1 MYPIPSLGEFVT
13 AKLIPPKILISFL
26 PLPSL
31 LNHKLPVKLET
42 VPVDSRFPFRTY
54 LLARA
59 EINLANAPA
68 IPATALRIITANK
81 RFGIQFRVVDPSKS
95 EHVTYT
101 HESKQDLSI
110 EEPNFIQI
118 SFFFLFFFLIIKST
132 SRII

>member
-1 MYPIPSLGEFVT
+1 M
-13 AKLIPPKILISFL
+13 
-26 PLPSL
+26 
-31 LNHKLPVKLET
+31 NHKLPVKLET

-110 EEPNFIQI
+110 EESNFIQI

-132 SRII
+132 SKNNLKINYY

>member
-1 MYPIPSLGEFVT
+1 M
-13 AKLIPPKILISFL
+13 
-26 PLPSL
+26 
-31 LNHKLPVKLET
+31 NHKLPVKLET

-81 RFGIQFRVVDPSKS
+81 RFGIQFQVVDPSKS

-101 HESKQDLSI
+101 HESKQDLSLSKNRI
-110 EEPNFIQI
+110 LFRFLSFSF
-118 SFFFLFFFLIIKST
+118 SFF
-132 SRII
+132 